1 MSINDTSRAKLTP
14 ADLAQA
20 RAYSTGQFWRRPGSD
35 GFDATVPMLRRIEPG
50 AIVDD
55 RTAERMWRESR
66 ASYGRGYGYAPKP
79 QRAVTPCSTLGRWWL
94 AVLRWL
100 D

>member
-1 MSINDTSRAKLTP
+1 MRSNTTPRADLSP

-20 RAYSTGQFWRRPGSD
+20 RAYSTGNIWRRSGSD
-35 GFDATVPMLRRIEPG
+35 GFDPTVPMLRRIEPG

-55 RTAERMWRESR
+55 RTAEAMWREQC
-66 ASYGRGYGYAPKP
+66 GRGYGPKPKP
-79 QRAVTPCSTLGRWWL
+79 QAAVTPCSTLVRWWL
-94 AVLRWL
+94 AVRRWF